1 MYYVGIDLG
10 GTSIVAGL
18 VDENNKLID
27 KATTPTLKE
36 RPEDEIIADVAN
48 LTKNLLEKNNLT
60 IKDIESLG
68 IGSPGSCNDDEGIVI
83 FAGNLGFK
91 DTKIREKL
99 QKHLDIDVRL
109 ANDADSAALG
119 EFYAQGNDNIKSF
132 IAITLGTGVGGGI
145 VLDGKLLT
153 GKHYAAA
160 EIGHIGLVA
169 GGEQCTCGRKG
180 CFEAYCS
187 ATAIIREINRST
199 VEKEDTLLKELV
211 GGNLK
216 HTNAKMV
223 FDAMEQGDVVATRI
237 VNNYYDM
244 LAEGIGSIINIFDP
258 EIIAIG
264 GGVSA
269 QGDKMVKELEGRL
282 AKYAFGGVLKTKIKI
297 ATLGNDAGVIGA
309 ALIGK
314 KKWFYYS
321 ENILVDY

>member
-1 MYYVGIDLG
+1 MYYIGIDLG
-10 GTSIVAGL
+10 GTNIVAGL

-27 KATTPTLKE
+27 KDSTPTLKE
-36 RPEDEIIADVAN
+36 RPEGEIIADIAN
-48 LTKNLLEKNNLT
+48 LTKDLLSKHGLT
-60 IKDIESLG
+60 IKDVESLG

-91 DTKIREKL
+91 NTKIREML
-99 QKHLDIDVRL
+99 QQHLDIDVRL
-109 ANDADSAALG
+109 ANDADCAALG
-119 EFYAQGNDNIKSF
+119 EYYANEEKAQSF

-160 EIGHIGLVA
+160 ELGHMGLVA
-169 GGEQCTCGRKG
+169 GGEQCSCGRKG

-187 ATAIIREINRST
+187 ASALIREVNRAAKGNEET
-199 VEKEDTLLKELV
+199 ILKDMV
-211 GGNLK
+211 GDDFT

-223 FDAMEQGDVVATRI
+223 FDARDKGDEVATRI
-237 VNNYYDM
+237 IRDYYDM
-244 LAEGIGSIINIFDP
+244 LAEGVGSIINIFDP
-258 EIIAIG
+258 EVIAIG

-269 QGDKMVKELEGRL
+269 QGDKLIKELEERL
-282 AKYAFGGVLKTKIKI
+282 SRFAFGGILKTKIKI

-314 KKWFYYS
+314 K
-321 ENILVDY
+321 

>member
-10 GTSIVAGL
+10 GTNIVAGL
-18 VDENNKLID
+18 VSEDNKLID
-27 KATTPTLKE
+27 KLSTPTLRE
-36 RPEDEIIADVAN
+36 RPEEEIIADIAK
-48 LTKNLLEKNNLT
+48 LTKELVAKNNID
-60 IKDIESLG
+60 IKDVKSVG
-68 IGSPGSCNDDEGIVI
+68 IGSPGSCNNDDGIVI

-91 DTKIREKL
+91 NTKIREMLK
-99 QKHLDIDVRL
+99 QHLDVDVYL

-119 EFYAQGNDNIKSF
+119 EYYAGSGEQASSF

-160 EIGHIGLVA
+160 ELGHIGLMV
-169 GGEQCTCGRKG
+169 GGEQCSCGRKG

-187 ATAIIREINRST
+187 ATALIRNINRAVQGDEPT
-199 VEKEDTLLKELV
+199 MLKEMV
-211 GGNLK
+211 GDDFN

-223 FDAMEQGDVVATRI
+223 FDARDNGDEVATRI
-237 VNNYYDM
+237 IKEYYDM

-258 EIIAIG
+258 EVIAIG

-269 QGDKMVKELEGRL
+269 QGDKLINELVARL
-282 AKYAFGGVLKTKIKI
+282 EKYAFGGVLNTKIKI

-314 KKWFYYS
+314 K
-321 ENILVDY
+321 